1 MKKVFAVLCALM
13 AFSVMGMKAEE
24 ASKEAEV
31 LTKNYDLKDF
41 HGLAAGDSFS
51 VNLVQDSEWH
61 VELEYS
67 DFLEKYIDVK
77 VKDGVL
83 RLYLKDVPAS
93 VRDSR
98 KYKEDKVLKATV
110 HMPDLNRLYLSGAA
124 KLWQDGK
131 FSVPDQDFRLELS
144 GASSADN
151 LKVDA
156 RTARL
161 AISGASK
168 CKSLQGAYEK
178 VKMEVSGAAKCEI
191 NAAATDWDVVVSGSG
206 IVEMGGAECNVI
218 DIETS
223 GAAKAKV
230 YVPSAQLRY
239 EGTGASAMNA
249 IDAPTNAANVEISG
263 ASSCRIAVKDS
274 LDVEASGASTCRY
287 KAINGSLLHSK
298 FNISRGSKVSE
309 L

>member
-13 AFSVMGMKAEE
+13 TFSVIGLRAEE
-24 ASKEAEV
+24 AGKEAEV
-31 LTKNYDLKDF
+31 LTKTYDLTGF
-41 HGLAAGDSFS
+41 NGLAAGDSFS
-51 VNLVQDSEWH
+51 VNLVQDSEWL

-67 DFLEKYIDVK
+67 DFLEKYLDVK

-83 RLYLKDVPAS
+83 RLYLKDVS
-93 VRDSR
+93 SSLRNSR
-98 KYKEDKVLKATV
+98 KYKDGKVLKATV

-131 FSVPDQDFRLELS
+131 FTVPDKDFRLELS

-151 LKVDA
+151 LQIDA

-168 CKSLQGAYEK
+168 CKSLKGAYEK
-178 VKMEVSGAAKCEI
+178 VKMEVSGAAKCDI
-191 NAAATDWDVVVSGSG
+191 NADAADWDVVISGSG
-206 IVEMGGAECNVI
+206 MVEMGGAQCSVI

-249 IDAPTNAANVEISG
+249 IDAPTGAATVELSG
-263 ASSCRIAVKDS
+263 ASSCRVAVKES

-287 KAINGSLLHSK
+287 KAINGNLLHSK

>member
-1 MKKVFAVLCALM
+1 MKKFFAVLCALT
-13 AFSVMGMKAEE
+13 AISVMGLKAEE
-24 ASKEAEV
+24 AGKDAEV
-31 LTKNYDLKDF
+31 LTKTYDLTDF
-41 HGLAAGDSFS
+41 HGVAAGDSFN
-51 VNLVQDSEWH
+51 VNLVQDSEWI

-83 RLYLKDVPAS
+83 RLYLKDLPS
-93 VRDSR
+93 SLRNSR
-98 KYKEDKVLKATV
+98 QYKDGKVLSATI
-110 HMPDLNRLYLSGAA
+110 HMPDLDRLYLSGAA

-131 FSVPDQDFRLELS
+131 FSVPDKDFRLELS

-151 LKVDA
+151 LKIDA
-156 RTARL
+156 RSARL

-168 CKSLQGAYEK
+168 CKSLQGAFEK

-191 NAAATDWDVVVSGSG
+191 NADADDWDVVISGSG
-206 IVEMGGAECNVI
+206 MVEMGGAECNTI

-230 YVPSAQLRY
+230 YVPSALLRY

-249 IDAPTNAANVEISG
+249 VDAPTTAAKVELSG
-263 ASSCRIAVKDS
+263 ASSCRVAVKES
-274 LDVEASGASTCRY
+274 LDVEASGASACRY
-287 KAINGSLLHSK
+287 KALNGGLLHSK